1 MKVLLVNTFIGST
14 STGNLTYEIYKMV
27 VESGNEC
34 IIAYGRKN
42 TKKCGDVYQI
52 GNKKDYLLHCFWT
65 RATDRNGFASRAATK
80 KLVKFIDEYS
90 PDVIHLHNL
99 HGYYLNIPILFEYLT
114 EKDIPIIWTFHD
126 CWPYTGHCP
135 YYSAIGC
142 NRWQTE
148 CYSCPKQ
155 HQHPASYWLEQSSR
169 NYADKKK
176 YFTMPKNMVITPV
189 SKWLGNEISKSF
201 FRNKKI
207 EVVYNGLDLDTFK
220 PSRTSSFIEK
230 YGLLNKKIIL
240 GVANIWTKN
249 KGLEDFI
256 NLARVLP
263 DIYKI
268 VLVGLNSNQIKDVS
282 HEGIIGIS
290 RTENIQQL
298 VEIYSA
304 ADVFVNPSR
313 EETFGLVTA
322 EALACGT
329 PAVVYNATASPELVD
344 EKTGC
349 VVEVGDITALY
360 QAIKSIDK
368 QRMSKACV
376 KRAEILFDKRKNQK
390 KYLEIYEKMINRSK
404 YYG

>member
-1 MKVLLVNTFIGST
+1 MKVLLVNTFIGCT

-27 VESGNEC
+27 KKSGEEC
-34 IIAYGRKN
+34 IIAYGRANK
-42 TKKCGDVYQI
+42 KKCSDVYQI
-52 GNKKDYLLHCFWT
+52 GNKIDYYFHCLWT
-65 RATDRNGFASRAATK
+65 RVTDRNGFASRTATN
-80 KLVKFIDEYS
+80 KFINFIDDYS

-99 HGYYLNIPILFEYLT
+99 HGYYLNIPILFEYLA
-114 EKDIPIIWTFHD
+114 KKSIPIVWTFHD

-155 HQHPASYWLEQSSR
+155 HQHPASYGLEQSTR

-176 YFTMPKNMVITPV
+176 YFTMPKKMVITPV
-189 SKWLGNEISKSF
+189 SKWLGTEVSKSF
-201 FRNKKI
+201 FREKKI
-207 EVVYNGLDLDTFK
+207 EVVYNGLDLNTFK
-220 PSRTSSFIEK
+220 PDRNSSFKVK
-230 YGLLNKKIIL
+230 YKLSDKKIVL
-240 GVANIWTKN
+240 GVANVWTEN

-256 NLARVLP
+256 NLSVNLP
-263 DIYKI
+263 DIYKV
-268 VLVGLNSNQIKDVS
+268 VLVGLSRDQIEKVS
-282 HEGIIGIS
+282 HKGIIGIS
-290 RTENIQQL
+290 RTENVQQL

-344 EKTGC
+344 EETGR
-349 VVEVGDITALY
+349 VVEVGDIKGLFE
-360 QAIKSIDK
+360 AIKQIDK
-368 QRMSKACV
+368 QKMSVACV
-376 KRAEILFDKRKNQK
+376 KRAELLFDKSINQK
-390 KYLEIYEKMINRSK
+390 RYLEIYEDLINWSK
-404 YYG
+404 